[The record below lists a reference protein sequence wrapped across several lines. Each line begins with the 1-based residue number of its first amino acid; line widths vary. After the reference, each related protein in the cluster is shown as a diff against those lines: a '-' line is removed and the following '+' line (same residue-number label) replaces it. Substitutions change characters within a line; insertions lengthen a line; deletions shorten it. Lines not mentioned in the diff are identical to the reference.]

1 MGLGNGHARD
11 IDSGERRVNVGRMDE
26 DLPRPKPDDVVA
38 ALVRQDLDR
47 LSVGELDERIVAL
60 EGELARTRTKRA
72 GAARFR
78 SAADSL
84 FKR

>member
-1 MGLGNGHARD
+1 
-11 IDSGERRVNVGRMDE
+11 MDD
-26 DLPRPKPDDVVA
+26 DLPRPTIDDTLV

-47 LSVGELDERIVAL
+47 LSVAELDARIVAL
-60 EGELARTRTKRA
+60 EAELTRTRAKRD
-72 GAARFR
+72 GAVTFR